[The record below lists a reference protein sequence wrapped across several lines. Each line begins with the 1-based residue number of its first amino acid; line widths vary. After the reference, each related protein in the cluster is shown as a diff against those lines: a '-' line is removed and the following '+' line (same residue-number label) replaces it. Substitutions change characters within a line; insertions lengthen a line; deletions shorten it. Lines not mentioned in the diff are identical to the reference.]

1 MFKIFS
7 EGRKYLR
14 YFLSK
19 TIHQKNVLTENNT
32 LVSFSM
38 TKKSQQFFASS
49 LLLIAILFTTG
60 CLFQNPDG
68 GQRVGIGYNKG
79 YAPEQPIAFS
89 HELHVGKNKIQC
101 QYCHNQVER
110 SKSSNIPSLATCM
123 NCHQQVAG
131 RNDPDAI
138 KKLRDAYSEGKT
150 IEWVRVHMLPDHVQ
164 FNHQAHVTKGVSC
177 QTCHGEIEKMA
188 KVYQYT
194 DLSMGWCVNCHRQP
208 ENKAPLNCT
217 TCHH

>member
-1 MFKIFS
+1 MLIKFRTTVSATVTLVLTVF
-7 EGRKYLR
+7 
-14 YFLSK
+14 FLS
-19 TIHQKNVLTENNT
+19 
-32 LVSFSM
+32 S
-38 TKKSQQFFASS
+38 
-49 LLLIAILFTTG
+49 

-79 YAPEQPIAFS
+79 YAPDQPIAFS
-89 HELHVGKNKIQC
+89 HEIHVGTHKIQC

-131 RNDPDAI
+131 TNKESVPGFKDSDEI
-138 KKLRDAYSEGKT
+138 KKLRDAYNDGKS
-150 IEWVRVHMLPDHVQ
+150 IEWVRVHMLPDHVA

-188 KVYQYT
+188 KVTQYS

>member
-1 MFKIFS
+1 MLIKIRTTIGATLSLVLMLF
-7 EGRKYLR
+7 
-14 YFLSK
+14 FLS
-19 TIHQKNVLTENNT
+19 
-32 LVSFSM
+32 S
-38 TKKSQQFFASS
+38 
-49 LLLIAILFTTG
+49 

-68 GQRVGIGYNKG
+68 GERVGIGYNKG
-79 YAPEQPIAFS
+79 YAPDQPIAFS
-89 HELHVGKNKIQC
+89 HELHVGTHKIQC

-131 RNDPDAI
+131 KPGQETVPGFKDSDEI
-138 KKLRDAYSEGKT
+138 KKLRDAYSDGKS
-150 IEWVRVHMLPDHVQ
+150 IEWVRVHMLPDHVT
-164 FNHQAHVTKGVSC
+164 FNHQAHVAKGVSC

-188 KVYQYT
+188 VVAQHS

>member
-1 MFKIFS
+1 MLTKFRSTVCAAIGLSLTVF
-7 EGRKYLR
+7 
-14 YFLSK
+14 FLS
-19 TIHQKNVLTENNT
+19 
-32 LVSFSM
+32 
-38 TKKSQQFFASS
+38 
-49 LLLIAILFTTG
+49 G

-68 GQRVGIGYNKG
+68 GERAGIGYNKG

-89 HELHVGKNKIQC
+89 HELHVGTHKIQC

-131 RNDPDAI
+131 KPGQETVPGHKDSDEI
-138 KKLRDAYSEGKT
+138 KKLRDAFSDGKS
-150 IEWVRVHMLPDHVQ
+150 IEWVRVHMLPDHVS
-164 FNHQAHVTKGVSC
+164 FNHQAHVGKGVSC

-188 KVYQYT
+188 KVTQYS

-217 TCHH
+217 TCHQ

>member
-1 MFKIFS
+1 MLNKFRSTVCAAIGLSLTVF
-7 EGRKYLR
+7 
-14 YFLSK
+14 FLS
-19 TIHQKNVLTENNT
+19 
-32 LVSFSM
+32 
-38 TKKSQQFFASS
+38 
-49 LLLIAILFTTG
+49 G
-60 CLFQNPDG
+60 CLFQNPNG
-68 GQRVGIGYNKG
+68 GERVGIGYNKG
-79 YAPEQPIAFS
+79 YAPDQPIAFS
-89 HELHVGKNKIQC
+89 HELHVGTHKIQC

-131 RNDPDAI
+131 KPGEETVPGYKNTDEI
-138 KKLRDAYSEGKT
+138 KKLRDAYNDGKS
-150 IEWVRVHMLPDHVQ
+150 IEWVRVHMLPDHVT
-164 FNHQAHVTKGVSC
+164 FNHQAHVAKGVSC

-188 KVYQYT
+188 KVTQYS